1 VDDEKS
7 SAATGRRIRI
17 SAGESFS
24 VASLKSPRALFRGVL
39 KLVLFLVPAF
49 GLLLVLE
56 TAFAP
61 WVRSFGLWRTLT
73 GEWFGTLRAPD
84 GKISFVYFDI
94 RGAVQQQ
101 SPDIYGKA
109 KWCDEAGRIQT
120 YDIYGE
126 PDNWRGSRFHLT
138 TRSST
143 PRESGVSLGEL
154 QGAWT
159 GDAIRATGELVT
171 HGRSV
176 TVSAT
181 RSSRSPSVPRVAYLL
196 HRGSEARFMTACGR

>member
-24 VASLKSPRALFRGVL
+24 VASLKSPRALLRGGL
-39 KLVLFLVPAF
+39 KLAVLLVAAV
-49 GLLLVLE
+49 GLLILLE

-73 GEWFGTLRAPD
+73 GEWFGTLRAPT
-84 GKISFVYFDI
+84 GKISFVYFEI
-94 RGAVQQQ
+94 RGAVQQH
-101 SPDIYGKA
+101 SPDIYGRA
-109 KWCDEAGRIQT
+109 KWCDETGRIHT

-126 PDNWRGSRFHLT
+126 PDNWRGSSFHLT

-154 QGAWT
+154 HGVWT

-171 HGRSV
+171 HGRSA

-181 RSSRSPSVPRVAYLL
+181 RTSRSPSAPRVAYLL